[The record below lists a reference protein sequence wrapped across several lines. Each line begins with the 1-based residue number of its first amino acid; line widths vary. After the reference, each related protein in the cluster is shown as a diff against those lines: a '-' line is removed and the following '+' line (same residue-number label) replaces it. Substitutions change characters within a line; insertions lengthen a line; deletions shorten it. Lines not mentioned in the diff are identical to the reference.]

1 MRSFRVLL
9 LSPVLVF
16 LLFTYAWSE
25 TINFDGLSPGDG
37 VGTILVGTIGVT
49 FPPNI
54 SGYALVVSGTFD
66 TTSGENSLGVADGD
80 RVFLYGDVV
89 TLSFSIPVVSLS
101 ANFIST
107 AVDSGE
113 VFKIVAGSESSF
125 GNLNLLYGVD
135 GILPDGGE
143 VYTVSFSSVT
153 PFSTASL
160 VSLVPDD
167 GAEFSFYS
175 FNIDD
180 ISFTPAVAPIP
191 EPATMVL
198 LGVGLMA
205 ILFGRTVR
213 KDTV

>member
-16 LLFTYAWSE
+16 LLFTYAWGA
-25 TINFDGLSPGDG
+25 TIDFDDLLPGSD
-37 VGTILVGTIGVT
+37 VFTIGVVG
-49 FPPNI
+49 FSSNI
-54 SGYALVVSGTFD
+54 IGYDLVVSNTFD
-66 TTSGENSLGVADGD
+66 TTSGENSLGVDDGGS
-80 RVFLYGDVV
+80 RVFLPGDVV
-89 TLSFSIPVVSLS
+89 TLSFSVPITSLS

-107 AVDSGE
+107 PVDSGE
-113 VFKIVAGSESSF
+113 VFRIEADPGSSP
-125 GNLNLLYGVD
+125 GNPRSATLSDL
-135 GILPDGGE
+135 GE
-143 VYTVSFSSVT
+143 VYPVSFSSGT
-153 PFSTASL
+153 SFSTAEL

-198 LGVGLMA
+198 LGVGLTA
-205 ILFGRTVR
+205 ILFGRKVR

>member
-25 TINFDGLSPGDG
+25 TINFDLLAPGSD
-37 VGTILVGTIGVT
+37 VVTIGVVG
-49 FPPNI
+49 FSSNI
-54 SGYALVVSGTFD
+54 SGYGLVVSNTYD
-66 TTSGENSLGVADGD
+66 TTSPHNYLGVDDGGS
-80 RVFLYGDVV
+80 RVFLPGDVV
-89 TLSFSIPVVSLS
+89 TLSFSVPIISLS

-107 AVDSGE
+107 PVDSGE
-113 VFKIVAGSESSF
+113 VFRIEADPGSSS
-125 GNLNLLYGVD
+125 GNLLSTLLLD
-135 GILPDGGE
+135 DGGE
-143 VYTVSFSSVT
+143 VYPVSFSSGT
-153 PFSTASL
+153 SFSTAKL

-167 GAEFSFYS
+167 EAEFRFYS

-205 ILFGRTVR
+205 ILFGRKVR